1 MEAPTTDL
9 KTAKRVSKDGKPSRR
24 SMDFWCQFNYW
35 YRNLWE
41 AERRRPTVVEVKRW
55 YDEAA
60 DSCWGDQKP
69 TWEETRTHS
78 KCLRSLDQVRTY
90 FRQYRAARKEA
101 SKSDIARSAY
111 PNNGLLQQNPNLTNL
126 TPVGHEDGTV
136 MSTVFFRDAN
146 LRRAS
151 TTNSD
156 VSTVTLHFNHSQ
168 EHAPSHR
175 VASTSGP
182 SGFVMGANDSGVP
195 LSGVGFTQSCVGT
208 WSRTISTGAVLQG
221 PGQTMSKGAAAQT
234 GVRVECGDAGARRQP
249 SSSVYTVTGD
259 ANALSIPVSAEG
271 TPGVWLH
278 QEPSADAPPSSS
290 LQQQAGTSWQRQQ
303 LTQQQP
309 PPIPPAQQRGA
320 YYYATLHGSAANDAE
335 FPARP
340 QAVLQSMPTDARTT
354 SPQRVD
360 LDARSPKLP
369 LPQSHPVPGPPGV
382 RPSAAA
388 TLPGDQFPPALPQ
401 AGSGEAMVGCAVL
414 AGTRVTDVI
423 VERQQPHA
431 RSHMQAPGRCF
442 NVAGANPNQRQQQ
455 QYHKPLVT
463 AATPAAALLP
473 AQELLPYQHNHH
485 VPVHHPMTYVG
496 YDPMLGH
503 PAYMDPYA
511 YSYGMHDPSAAY
523 WRMYPYWYETT
534 HTLYPELASHM
545 PGYRIL
551 CDGSMPMQ
559 TMPQCPQQNAAAA
572 VVPPH
577 LHPPAVK
584 NYVTYPAGTAHYAGV
599 LQHQIEGSTNAFEL
613 ASRCRCTSVPLLQ
626 QPDAST
632 SVRVDVT
639 RMCDDTGVR
648 SSGMVSAPLQ
658 TVSPFPQQCPVH
670 TIGAG
675 NLQPNPPCL
684 MQGDLEPGAGSAL
697 SVAAG
702 FITPRTSA
710 LFSELDML
718 FTDGVYDCIL

>member
-111 PNNGLLQQNPNLTNL
+111 PNNGLLQQDPNLTNL
-126 TPVGHEDGTV
+126 TSISHEDGTA
-136 MSTVFFRDAN
+136 MSTVFFCDTN

-156 VSTVTLHFNHSQ
+156 ISTVTMHFNHSQ
-168 EHAPSHR
+168 EYAPSHR
-175 VASTSGP
+175 VASTSGL
-182 SGFVMGANDSGVP
+182 SGFVMGANESGVATERP
-195 LSGVGFTQSCVGT
+195 LSGVGFTQSGVGT
-208 WSRTISTGAVLQG
+208 WSRTISTGAVFQD
-221 PGQTMSKGAAAQT
+221 PGQSMSNCATAAQT
-234 GVRVECGDAGARRQP
+234 GVCVKYGDTGARPQP
-249 SSSVYTVTGD
+249 SSIVYAATGD
-259 ANALSIPVSAEG
+259 ATALSIPVS
-271 TPGVWLH
+271 
-278 QEPSADAPPSSS
+278 PPSSS
-290 LQQQAGTSWQRQQ
+290 SHQQAGTSWQ
-303 LTQQQP
+303 QQP
-309 PPIPPAQQRGA
+309 AHQRGA
-320 YYYATLHGSAANDAE
+320 YYYATLHGSAAHDAE
-335 FPARP
+335 VPARA

-360 LDARSPKLP
+360 LPACSPTLP
-369 LPQSHPVPGPPGV
+369 LPQSHPVPGRAGV
-382 RPSAAA
+382 RPSAV
-388 TLPGDQFPPALPQ
+388 TLPGDHLPPTLQ
-401 AGSGEAMVGCAVL
+401 KAGSGEAMIGCAVL

-423 VERQQPHA
+423 AERQQPHA
-431 RSHMQAPGRCF
+431 RTQMQAPGKCF
-442 NVAGANPNQRQQQ
+442 NVAGSNPNQRQQQ
-455 QYHKPLVT
+455 QYHKPPV
-463 AATPAAALLP
+463 APATQAAALMP
-473 AQELLPYQHNHH
+473 AQELLAYQHNHH
-485 VPVHHPMTYVG
+485 VPVHHPMTYMG

-511 YSYGMHDPSAAY
+511 YSYGMHDPGADY
-523 WRMYPYWYETT
+523 WRMYPYWYETA
-534 HTLYPELASHM
+534 HLYPDLASHM

-551 CDGSMPMQ
+551 CDGSMHMQ
-559 TMPQCPQQNAAAA
+559 NMPQCPQQSAAAA
-572 VVPPH
+572 VVPPQ
-577 LHPPAVK
+577 LQPPAVK
-584 NYVTYPAGTAHYAGV
+584 NYVSCPAGTAHYASV
-599 LQHQIEGSTNAFEL
+599 LQHQVEGSTNGFEL
-613 ASRCRCTSVPLLQ
+613 AGRCRCASVPLLQ

-632 SVRVDVT
+632 SVRIDVPSV
-639 RMCDDTGVR
+639 CDDDTGVR
-648 SSGMVSAPLQ
+648 SSGTASARLQ
-658 TVSPFPQQCPVH
+658 AVSPFPQQCPVH

-675 NLQPNPPCL
+675 NIQPNQPCFV
-684 MQGDLEPGAGSAL
+684 QGNLEPGSGSAL
-697 SVAAG
+697 SAAAG
-702 FITPRTSA
+702 FISPRTSA

-718 FTDGVYDCIL
+718 YTDGVYDCSL